1 MTKRSETS
9 GSSKPTPSAPKK
21 PASATPA
28 TPVGP
33 KTTAKSARPLREYKS
48 RAERETQIQR
58 MIILGSIAA
67 GALIILILVA
77 AGIYEAVILPA
88 QPVASV
94 DGQNI
99 SVSDFKTRVRLERA
113 LLNNRLTA
121 AYQTAGAFGA
131 NSDQYLQYILGQEPY
146 KTWLNEVQVADQ
158 LGNRVLNDMVDD
170 VIVRQQAQK
179 MGITASADDIQNQIN
194 QFFGY
199 DPKAVADQLNAT
211 ATVEPSAT
219 PTPFVSPT
227 PTVTPTVTPTPA
239 AQPTATASPFPSV
252 TPAPTLNATQRADQ
266 YNTNKTST
274 FQTFKDTA
282 RVSDADINAYFE
294 TQALRTKLSEQVGA
308 TAAAAQTYD
317 VKVRHI
323 LVATEDEAN
332 DVLAALKGGAS
343 FADLAAS
350 VSTDTGSQST
360 GGLYDWAPASN
371 YVAEFANA
379 ARTGKIGDFL
389 GPIKTTYGF
398 HVMQVIGRRPSVAT
412 DTEKQTA
419 EQKALTTWL
428 KDLRDSGKV
437 AVSTYDVW
445 TNNIPSDPAFVP
457 PQ

>member
-9 GSSKPTPSAPKK
+9 GSSKPTPPAANSPAAK
-21 PASATPA
+21 PA
-28 TPVGP
+28 GP
-33 KTTAKSARPLREYKS
+33 KTTAKSARPLREYQT
-48 RAERETQIQR
+48 RAEHERQIQR
-58 MIILGSIAA
+58 YVILGSIAA
-67 GALIILILVA
+67 GALVILILLI
-77 AGIYEAVILPA
+77 AGIYEAVILPSQA
-88 QPVASV
+88 VATV
-94 DGQNI
+94 DGQSI
-99 SVSDFKTRVRLERA
+99 TVSQFKSRVKLERA

-146 KTWLNEVQVADQ
+146 KTWLNEVQVSDQ
-158 LGNRVLNDMVDD
+158 LGNRVLNDMIDD
-170 VIVRQQAQK
+170 LIVRQQAQQ
-179 MGITASADDIQNQIN
+179 MGITVSADDVQTQIN

-199 DPKAVADQLNAT
+199 DPQAIADAANAT

-227 PTVTPTVTPTPA
+227 PTATPTVTPTPA
-239 AQPTATASPFPSV
+239 APPTATASPFPSP
-252 TPAPTLNATQRADQ
+252 TAIPTLNPTQKADQ
-266 YNTNKTST
+266 FKTNKDST
-274 FQTFKDTA
+274 FQTFRDSA

-294 TQALRTKLSEQVGA
+294 TQALRTKLAEKIG
-308 TAAAAQTYD
+308 AAAASEQTYD

-350 VSTDTGSQST
+350 VSTDTGSQAT

-389 GPIKTTYGF
+389 GPIKTTFGY
-398 HVMQVIGRRPSVAT
+398 HVMQVIGRRP
-412 DTEKQTA
+412 TEPTETEIQTA
-419 EQKALTTWL
+419 EQKALTDYL
-428 KDLRDSGKV
+428 ADLRSSGKV
-437 AVSTYDVW
+437 NVQTYDVW
-445 TNNIPSDPAFVP
+445 TNNIPSEPSFVP